1 MWVRVAVLSEMQ
13 IYTFSVGKVN
23 RRSFNE
29 LRKLSTAKSTSK
41 RKAISHKHSIS
52 LHLSH
57 LHWLQ
62 RNIAVT
68 IIIMVES
75 GDMILMYKTAST
87 RAAVVFLSAIFL
99 CSNEILIVC
108 YELLRWTSQNSSK
121 CEIWAKN
128 KMGVRNYCCTFVG
141 TKTPR

>member
-1 MWVRVAVLSEMQ
+1 MNYVNIQPQSQLLK
-13 IYTFSVGKVN
+13 GKPFRTN
-23 RRSFNE
+23 
-29 LRKLSTAKSTSK
+29 
-41 RKAISHKHSIS
+41 ISIS
-52 LHLSH
+52 LYLSH

-87 RAAVVFLSAIFL
+87 RAGVVFLSAIFL

-108 YELLRWTSQNSSK
+108 YELLR
-121 CEIWAKN
+121 
-128 KMGVRNYCCTFVG
+128 
-141 TKTPR
+141 